1 MRKVPAFILAGTI
14 VLSGILTGCGGNND
28 TSENGGEVASELFT
42 KIEEDN
48 AEVVQEDDGADDAS
62 ALESSSER
70 GELANSDES
79 EKTQDITES
88 SEPDA
93 TAKSATSAEDSD
105 DDNATESD
113 NAAGNNGRNSNEDD
127 GILSS
132 SADINLHDDGSG
144 KNYTF
149 TYNGEDFSAIYIE
162 DNWKIIDSYKI
173 NSVSDMLYICQALID
188 EKPVHGRDM
197 QSYRDAEDM
206 AYEWVQHNMAY
217 QILPDGNDM
226 KAHAKDV
233 DFDPQDQNKDFDEI
247 YKDRTGKELSLD
259 DILDK
264 LN

>member
-1 MRKVPAFILAGTI
+1 MRNIMKRVPAFILAGTI
-14 VLSGILTGCGGNND
+14 VLPGILTGCGGNND
-28 TSENGGEVASELFT
+28 TSENGGDSASELFT
-42 KIEEDN
+42 KIEDADKTE
-48 AEVVQEDDGADDAS
+48 EVQQNDVENTDSTVEGNDDRDDLTGSDDGR
-62 ALESSSER
+62 SS
-70 GELANSDES
+70 D
-79 EKTQDITES
+79 
-88 SEPDA
+88 
-93 TAKSATSAEDSD
+93 
-105 DDNATESD
+105 
-113 NAAGNNGRNSNEDD
+113 EDD
-127 GILSS
+127 GILTS

-149 TYNGEDFSAIYIE
+149 TYNGEDFSAIYVE

-206 AYEWVQHNMAY
+206 AYEWAQHNMAY

-226 KAHAKDV
+226 KSHAKDV

-259 DILDK
+259 DIFDK

>member
-1 MRKVPAFILAGTI
+1 MRKVPAFLLAGTI
-14 VLSGILTGCGGNND
+14 VLSGILAGCGGNND
-28 TSENGGEVASELFT
+28 TSENGGDSASELFA
-42 KIEEDN
+42 KIEDADKVEETQNQDNNEVKSED
-48 AEVVQEDDGADDAS
+48 VD
-62 ALESSSER
+62 LTKK
-70 GELANSDES
+70 DES
-79 EKTQDITES
+79 GMAQDIENVAES
-88 SEPDA
+88 SE
-93 TAKSATSAEDSD
+93 SVTSDEDSNTD
-105 DDNATESD
+105 DISASANAVGDESRSLD
-113 NAAGNNGRNSNEDD
+113 KDD
-127 GILSS
+127 GILTS

-144 KNYTF
+144 KNYIF
-149 TYNGEDFSAIYIE
+149 TYNSEDFSAIYVE

-217 QILPDGNDM
+217 QILPDSNDM
-226 KAHAKDV
+226 KSHAKDV

-259 DILDK
+259 DIFDK